1 MKASLQKMA
10 KNTRELRKRCAVEMA
25 NTHET
30 KKVYTTA
37 QKSFVCEL
45 RKSGKNLRDISTL
58 FTNEYGYRAPDS
70 TLATIYNADN
80 MEKLN
85 KNCHSKSPMSSVETT
100 INQKQRPSILVDLE
114 FALAINVKK
123 HNSATRRHIKA
134 MALELYSNLRALR
147 IYHYSGIR
155 VNHANH
161 LTEEEIKCFLDT
173 DNTLCPLCKNLN
185 LDTHPAL
192 LQRLHDHVEQ
202 GCQTFP
208 NSSKGFLQKMA

>member
-1 MKASLQKMA
+1 MA
-10 KNTRELRKRCAVEMA
+10 KNTRQLRKRCALEMA

-30 KKVYTTA
+30 KKVYTTE

-45 RKSGKNLRDISTL
+45 RKSGKNLRDISTQ
-58 FTNEYGYRAPDS
+58 FTNQYGYRAPDS

-123 HNSATRRHIKA
+123 H
-134 MALELYSNLRALR
+134 
-147 IYHYSGIR
+147 
-155 VNHANH
+155 
-161 LTEEEIKCFLDT
+161 KCHT
-173 DNTLCPLCKNLN
+173 T
-185 LDTHPAL
+185 
-192 LQRLHDHVEQ
+192 
-202 GCQTFP
+202 
-208 NSSKGFLQKMA
+208 SYKGNGS